1 MKNKT
6 ILTTATAL
14 LMGALLFAGCGTE
27 ASAPVDA
34 VNDAKAVKDAMALKD
49 AAALNDAQSA
59 EGETDTKPAQKTEPA
74 QKAEVTQTKKAEPA
88 KSEEEPVDVQVFIAA
103 SLNTVM
109 TELAAKYNET
119 HPNVSIVYNADSSGT
134 LQTQIEE
141 GAACDIFFSAA
152 QKQMNA
158 LEEENLLIPDTRKNV
173 VNNQVVVISLK
184 DSATKVTGLEDIEKA
199 ESIALADGSVPVGKY
214 TRQALVNLKK
224 LPEVEDVSKITTA
237 EVQDALG
244 GVEISEQSNVSK
256 VLAAVVEGS
265 CEVGTTYYSDTYGY
279 EEQVNIIQTVGYD
292 LTGNVIYP
300 VSRVVNDEADD
311 AENAAA
317 DDFIAYITSDEAKA
331 VFDSYYFDTDVE

>member
-1 MKNKT
+1 MKNKF
-6 ILTTATAL
+6 ILTSAAAVFASMV
-14 LMGALLFAGCGTE
+14 LMAGCGKT
-27 ASAPVDA
+27 
-34 VNDAKAVKDAMALKD
+34 
-49 AAALNDAQSA
+49 AAA
-59 EGETDTKPAQKTEPA
+59 PATSGSEPA
-74 QKAEVTQTKKAEPA
+74 ATQSTSEATESTAATSDSIPAEPEKEA
-88 KSEEEPVDVQVFIAA
+88 EPVKEEMAEKEAEPVDVRVFIAA

-109 TELAAKYNET
+109 TEIAAKYNET
-119 HPNVSIVYNADSSGT
+119 HPEVNIVYNADSSGT

-184 DSATKVTGLEDIEKA
+184 DTETQVTGLEDIEKA

-237 EVQDALG
+237 EVQEALG

-279 EEQVNIIQTVGYD
+279 EDQVNIIQTVGYD

-331 VFDSYYFDTDVE
+331 IFDSYYFDTDVE

>member
-14 LMGALLFAGCGTE
+14 IMGALLLAGCGTDT
-27 ASAPVDA
+27 SAPVDA
-34 VNDAKAVKDAMALKD
+34 VNDAKAVKDAMAVKD
-49 AAALNDAQSA
+49 AATANDAQSA
-59 EGETDTKPAQKTEPA
+59 EGETDTKPAQKPEPA
-74 QKAEVTQTKKAEPA
+74 QKAEVTQTKEAEPA
-88 KSEEEPVDVQVFIAA
+88 KSDEEPVDVQVFIAA

-119 HPNVSIVYNADSSGT
+119 HPNVNIVYNADSSGT

-279 EEQVNIIQTVGYD
+279 EDQVEVLETVSYDLSGNII
-292 LTGNVIYP
+292 YP
-300 VSRVVNDEADD
+300 IAQINNEEAD
-311 AENAAA
+311 ETTRAAA
-317 DDFIAYITSDEAKA
+317 KEFIDYVTSDEAKA
-331 VFDSYYFDTDVE
+331 IFDKYYFDTNVE

>member
-1 MKNKT
+1 MKNKF
-6 ILTTATAL
+6 ILTSAAAVFASVAL
-14 LMGALLFAGCGTE
+14 LASCG
-27 ASAPVDA
+27 
-34 VNDAKAVKDAMALKD
+34 
-49 AAALNDAQSA
+49 
-59 EGETDTKPAQKTEPA
+59 
-74 QKAEVTQTKKAEPA
+74 KAESVPAEPGKEA
-88 KSEEEPVDVQVFIAA
+88 EPVKEEMADKEAEPVDVRVFIAA

-109 TELAAKYNET
+109 TEIAAKYNET
-119 HPNVSIVYNADSSGT
+119 HPEVNIVYNADSSGT

-141 GAACDIFFSAA
+141 GATCDIFFSAA

-184 DSATKVTGLEDIEKA
+184 DTETQVTGLEDIEKA

-224 LPEVEDVSKITTA
+224 LPEAEDVSKITTA
-237 EVQDALG
+237 EVQEALG

-279 EEQVNIIQTVGYD
+279 EDQVNIIQTVGYD

-331 VFDSYYFDTDVE
+331 IFDSYYFDTDVE

>member
-1 MKNKT
+1 MKNRIISIIT
-6 ILTTATAL
+6 IMAITSAAL
-14 LMGALLFAGCGTE
+14 LTGCRSAGSSPQTQPEE
-27 ASAPVDA
+27 AAPRQA
-34 VNDAKAVKDAMALKD
+34 QEVK
-49 AAALNDAQSA
+49 
-59 EGETDTKPAQKTEPA
+59 
-74 QKAEVTQTKKAEPA
+74 
-88 KSEEEPVDVQVFIAA
+88 EEPKADTPAPEQPQETKEEVPAPAASSDSTEIQVFIAA

-109 TELAAKYNET
+109 TELAKKYNET
-119 HPNVSIVYNADSSGT
+119 HPEVNIVYNADSSGT

-158 LEEENLLIPDTRKNV
+158 LEEKGLLVPGTRKNV

-224 LPEVEDVSKITTA
+224 IPEAEDVSKITTA
-237 EVQDALG
+237 EVQEALG

-256 VLAAVVEGS
+256 VLSAVVEGS
-265 CEVGTTYYSDTYGY
+265 CEVGTTYYSDTYGF
-279 EEQVNIIQTVGYD
+279 EDQVNIIQTVSYD

-300 VSRVVNDEADD
+300 VSRVINDEAD
-311 AENAAA
+311 AAQNAAA